1 MTIMNMF
8 RVVLAAAA
16 LTFTSASVALA
27 QAPTTAAATPAPT
40 AAVASGPL
48 KIGYT
53 SVEYVLSQM
62 PESRQIE
69 TDLKAYSTQLENQL
83 KSKYADYQA
92 KAEAYQKGAATMTD
106 VVKADKEKELTTMQQ
121 SIQEFQRSADQ
132 NLQQKQQTLLKPALD
147 KLQKTIDAVSLE
159 NGYTYV
165 LNSDGA
171 SPVLLHGPKEGDISD
186 LILKK
191 MGVTPGATASA
202 APKASVAPATP
213 AATSASST
221 NKTTKTTKKK

>member
-1 MTIMNMF
+1 MNMF

-16 LTFTSASVALA
+16 LTLTSASVALA
-27 QAPTTAAATPAPT
+27 QAPTTAAAATPAPT
-40 AAVASGPL
+40 TTAPSGPL

-83 KSKYADYQA
+83 KSKYAEYQT

-147 KLQKTIDAVSLE
+147 KLQKTIDAVSVE

-191 MGVTPGATASA
+191 MGVTPGAAPVAS
-202 APKASVAPATP
+202 APKAGVTATP
-213 AATSASST
+213 TSTSAASPS
-221 NKTTKTTKKK
+221 KTKTKSKK

>member
-1 MTIMNMF
+1 MNMF
-8 RVVLAAAA
+8 RVALAAAA
-16 LTFTSASVALA
+16 LSFTSATVALA
-27 QAPTTAAATPAPT
+27 QAPTTAGAAAP
-40 AAVASGPL
+40 AVASGPL

-69 TDLKAYSTQLENQL
+69 ADLKAYSTQLENQL
-83 KSKYADYQA
+83 KSKYADYQG

-147 KLQKTIDAVSLE
+147 KLQKTIDAVANE

-186 LILKK
+186 LVLKK
-191 MGVTPGATASA
+191 MGVTPGANAAAA
-202 APKASVAPATP
+202 APKVSAP
-213 AATSASST
+213 AATPVSNTAAS
-221 NKTTKTTKKK
+221 KTKVKTKK

>member
-1 MTIMNMF
+1 MTTMNMF
-8 RVVLAAAA
+8 RVALAAAA
-16 LTFTSASVALA
+16 LTFTSATATLA
-27 QAPTTAAATPAPT
+27 QAPTTAATT
-40 AAVASGPL
+40 TSGPL

-62 PESRQIE
+62 PESKQIE
-69 TDLKAYSTQLENQL
+69 SDLKAFSTQLENQL
-83 KSKYADYQA
+83 KSKYQEYQT
-92 KAEAYQKGAATMTD
+92 KAEAYQKGGSTMTD
-106 VVKADKEKELTTMQQ
+106 VVRADKEKELTNMQQ

-132 NLQQKQQTLLKPALD
+132 SLQQKQQTLLKPALD
-147 KLQKTIDAVSLE
+147 KLQKTIDLVADE

-191 MGVTPGATASA
+191 MGVTPGAAPAAPSA
-202 APKASVAPATP
+202 APKAATP
-213 AATSASST
+213 AAPAS
-221 NKTTKTTKKK
+221 NTKTKTKTKK

>member
-1 MTIMNMF
+1 MTTMNMF
-8 RVVLAAAA
+8 RLALAAAA
-16 LTFTSASVALA
+16 LTFTSATAALA
-27 QAPTTAAATPAPT
+27 QAPTTTAATT
-40 AAVASGPL
+40 ASSGPL

-62 PESRQIE
+62 PESKQIE

-83 KSKYADYQA
+83 KSKYQEYQT
-92 KAEAYQKGAATMTD
+92 KAEAYQKGSSTMTD
-106 VVKADKEKELTTMQQ
+106 VVRADKEKELTGLQQ

-132 NLQQKQQTLLKPALD
+132 SLQQKQQTLLKPALD
-147 KLQKTIDAVSLE
+147 KLQKTIDAVAEE

-191 MGVTPGATASA
+191 MGVTPGAAAA
-202 APKASVAPATP
+202 APRVTAPAATPATP
-213 AATSASST
+213 ASA
-221 NKTTKTTKKK
+221 TKTKTKSKK